1 MEEKQGLMS
10 EIKNKVMLIYL
21 DNNRIKK
28 VFDQIDDFKLPT

>member
-28 VFDQIDDFKLPT
+28 VFDQIDDFQLPT

>member
-28 VFDQIDDFKLPT
+28 AFDQIDDFQLPT